1 MALDLW
7 GRATATDH
15 ITTNYQEIT
24 MKKIIFALAA
34 LTALSTASFAE
45 RSWDLRDS
53 PEAQGSFSTP
63 ADRAVSND
71 KVFIDVAPLASVASD
86 NSGLNMNDLPND
98 IYDAHGFRR

>member
-1 MALDLW
+1 
-7 GRATATDH
+7 
-15 ITTNYQEIT
+15 
-24 MKKIIFALAA
+24 MKKIVFTLAA

-63 ADRAVSND
+63 ADRAVSNS
-71 KVFIDVAPLASVASD
+71 KVFIDAAPLAS
-86 NSGLNMNDLPND
+86 NYSGQSARDLPND

>member
-1 MALDLW
+1 
-7 GRATATDH
+7 
-15 ITTNYQEIT
+15 
-24 MKKIIFALAA
+24 MKKIIFALTA

-63 ADRAVSND
+63 ADRARSND
-71 KVFIDVAPLASVASD
+71 KVFIDVAPLASENSGL
-86 NSGLNMNDLPND
+86 NSGLNMRDLPND